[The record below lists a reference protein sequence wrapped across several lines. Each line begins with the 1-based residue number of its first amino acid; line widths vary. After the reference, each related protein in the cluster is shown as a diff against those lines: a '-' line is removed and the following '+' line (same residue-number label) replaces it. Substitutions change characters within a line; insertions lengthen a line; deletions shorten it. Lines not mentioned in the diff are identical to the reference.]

1 MPESRAF
8 KTKKIWRS
16 SFVLRVGGETFK
28 PKIELFDLRT
38 GQKFEFESFEMLSN
52 HLEQRQK
59 KRGLH

>member
-1 MPESRAF
+1 MPESRVL

-16 SFVLRVGGETFK
+16 SFVLRVGGETLS
-28 PKIELFDLRT
+28 PKIELLDLRT
-38 GQKFEFESFEMLSN
+38 GQKLEFESFEVLSK

>member
-1 MPESRAF
+1 MPESRVL

-16 SFVLRVGGETFK
+16 SFVLRVGGEILK

-38 GQKFEFESFEMLSN
+38 GQKLEFESFEVLSS

>member
-16 SFVLRVGGETFK
+16 SFVLRVGSEALK
-28 PKIELFDLRT
+28 PKIELLDLRT
-38 GQKFEFESFEMLSN
+38 GQKLEFESFEILSN

>member
-1 MPESRAF
+1 MPESRVL

-16 SFVLRVGGETFK
+16 SFVLRVGGETLT

-38 GQKFEFESFEMLSN
+38 GQKREFESFEVLSA

-59 KRGLH
+59 KRSLH

>member
-1 MPESRAF
+1 MPESRTLR
-8 KTKKIWRS
+8 TKKIWRS
-16 SFVLRVGGETFK
+16 SFVLRVGGETLK

-38 GQKFEFESFEMLSN
+38 GQKLEFESFEVLSH